1 MVTKNLNPFSLD
13 RKLNNQNKHQMIYMF
28 WKECMLQRFYKH
40 VCKDKNFLC
49 LNGKNV
55 LQPKVS
61 EIITDFLKQKK
72 GNYLELRNNL
82 LQCKYIFQ
90 YVYSNVFPELYYT
103 IERRDQPQ
111 ELFPHHVQNLQR
123 QKEH

>member
-1 MVTKNLNPFSLD
+1 
-13 RKLNNQNKHQMIYMF
+13 MF

-72 GNYLELRNNL
+72 ENYLELRNNL
-82 LQCKYIFQ
+82 SQCKYIFQ
-90 YVYSNVFPELYYT
+90 YVYSNVFPELNYT
-103 IERRDQPQ
+103 IERRD
-111 ELFPHHVQNLQR
+111 LNL
-123 QKEH
+123 KSFFHIMFKTCKDKKNIEF